1 MSVVNIVVA
10 VAVAI
15 LLGLIVERRSVA
27 RPIALGIVG
36 AVVAIVAAWL
46 FPQRDDLLSA
56 LVLGALFGIGAG
68 LAVASA
74 REHWRGLR
82 FAKGHSWIVGSSLLV
97 VTALVTGYIGAVTPD
112 VGWFGGGVVHGPTN
126 GDMVALTFDDGPNP
140 GTTPAVMNILAA
152 HGVHGTFFEVGKAI
166 VKEPEIVREL
176 DAAGEELGNHS
187 YHHDSWS
194 WLEPSYPELQL
205 TQHAFEKAIGKCP
218 GMYRPPHGY
227 RTPFIAHIVDDHHMT
242 MVLWNVSAGD
252 WATTDAQLVARRV
265 LDKVKPGSIILLHD
279 GLDGN
284 VNADRSVLVR
294 ALPLILNGLAA
305 KGLHPVRLDQLIG
318 GHAFVPC

>member
-1 MSVVNIVVA
+1 VSILNVALAAVVA
-10 VAVAI
+10 I
-15 LLGLIVERRSVA
+15 ILGLNFARRLVA
-27 RPIALGIVG
+27 RPIALGVVG
-36 AVVAIVAAWL
+36 AAVAIVGLWL

-56 LVLGALFGIGAG
+56 LVLGALIGIGGGIAIG
-68 LAVASA
+68 SA
-74 REHWRGLR
+74 RQHLRGVD
-82 FAKGHSWIVGSSLLV
+82 FAKGHSWAVGSSLVV
-97 VTALVTGYIGAVTPD
+97 VTALLVGYIGAVTPD

-126 GDMVALTFDDGPNP
+126 GNMVALTFDDGPNP
-140 GTTPAVMNILAA
+140 RTTPAVMQILAS
-152 HGVHGTFFEVGKAI
+152 HGLHGTFFEVGKAI
-166 VKEPEIVREL
+166 VKEPAVVRAL
-176 DAAGEELGNHS
+176 DAAGDQLGNHS

-194 WLEPSYPELQL
+194 WLEPSYPELQK
-205 TQHAFEKAIGKCP
+205 TQRAFEQAIGKCP
-218 GMYRPPHGY
+218 GLYRPPHGY
-227 RTPFIAHIVDDHHMT
+227 RTPFIAHIVDDHQMK

-284 VNADRSVLVR
+284 VTADRSVVAR
-294 ALPLILNGLAA
+294 ALPMILDGLAA